1 MGSRLPIDRAFAVKG
16 RGTVV
21 TGSLRGRPVE
31 AGTALRTVPGDRSVR
46 VREVQ
51 VHGSTVERAGPGR
64 VALNLAGTEG
74 LDPHRGLVLTDD
86 PAVRASDRILVRLAA
101 PLPDRAR
108 ARVHVGTAAVDGVV
122 GRSGRDAID
131 LADGAAAA
139 ILRLSA
145 PIAVA
150 PGDRLVLRRGAGADR
165 IVGGLVIDA
174 LPARGVSRRRQT
186 AERVGR
192 LAAAVAAGDGAA
204 ARAARLDLHGVLDGE
219 DGRSGVVAAPDVVE
233 TVESAI
239 LRAVGD
245 EASLDDV
252 RAVAARTLRR
262 EATIDR
268 TAALALGSELIAG
281 LVRDGRLVRE
291 GTTLRSPG
299 ARPAPSAPDPHLEA
313 AMDRLEAALAV
324 TAPPPLAAAA
334 RAVGCPVDG
343 IRELVRSGRIVE
355 LEPDLAYA
363 ATTYG
368 ALTDRALAMAAT
380 EPLTPAAFR
389 DATGT
394 SRKYVMAVLADLDR
408 RGVLRRT
415 PAGHVPGPR
424 ARLATGVGG

>member
-1 MGSRLPIDRAFAVKG
+1 M
-16 RGTVV
+16 
-21 TGSLRGRPVE
+21 
-31 AGTALRTVPGDRSVR
+31 
-46 VREVQ
+46 
-51 VHGSTVERAGPGR
+51 
-64 VALNLAGTEG
+64 
-74 LDPHRGLVLTDD
+74 
-86 PAVRASDRILVRLAA
+86 
-101 PLPDRAR
+101 
-108 ARVHVGTAAVDGVV
+108 
-122 GRSGRDAID
+122 
-131 LADGAAAA
+131 
-139 ILRLSA
+139 SA

-174 LPARGVSRRRQT
+174 VPARGVSRRRQT
-186 AERVGR
+186 AERVVR
-192 LAAAVAAGDGAA
+192 LAAAVAAGDGVG

-219 DGRSGVVAAPDVVE
+219 DGRSGAVAAPDVVE
-233 TVESAI
+233 TAESAI

-252 RAVAARTLRR
+252 RAVGRPDPPARGDDRPDGGPCAR
-262 EATIDR
+262 EASSSPGSSGTAGWCARAPRSDR
-268 TAALALGSELIAG
+268 PARARRRPRRIHTWRPRWI
-281 LVRDGRLVRE
+281 VWKPPW
-291 GTTLRSPG
+291 RSPRR
-299 ARPAPSAPDPHLEA
+299 RPWPLPPGPS
-313 AMDRLEAALAV
+313 
-324 TAPPPLAAAA
+324 
-334 RAVGCPVDG
+334 GCPVDG

-424 ARLATGVGG
+424 ARVATGVGG